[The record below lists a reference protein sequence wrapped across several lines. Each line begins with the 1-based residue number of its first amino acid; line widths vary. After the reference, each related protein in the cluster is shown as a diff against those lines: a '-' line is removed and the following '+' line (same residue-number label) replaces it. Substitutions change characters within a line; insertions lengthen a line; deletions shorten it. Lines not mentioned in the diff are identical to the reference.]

1 MLTEQARQLAARLE
15 AMSAE
20 VVARRRPLTRA
31 AAAKPEVKLFN
42 PRFEEAFVAGKD
54 YDPDRWVPILVMCW
68 WREGLV
74 CVGAI
79 DS

>member
-1 MLTEQARQLAARLE
+1 MQALTEQACQLAARLE

-20 VVARRRPLTRA
+20 AVARRRPLTRA

-54 YDPDRWVPILVMCW
+54 YDPDRWVYPVS
-68 WREGLV
+68 
-74 CVGAI
+74 CVGEVRPLVV
-79 DS
+79 